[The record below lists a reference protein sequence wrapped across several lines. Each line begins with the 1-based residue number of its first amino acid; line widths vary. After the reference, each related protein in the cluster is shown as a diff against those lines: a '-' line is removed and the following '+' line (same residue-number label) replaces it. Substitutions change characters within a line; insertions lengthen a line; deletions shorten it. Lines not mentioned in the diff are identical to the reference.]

1 MNKKV
6 KIIIF
11 IGLCLFLFIFIWFIF
26 FIKPLFIN
34 VDLCMQKDTFKRVDN
49 HIEETLGYDVYV
61 VDKGITSA
69 GYKGIG
75 GHNKYLT
82 IEIREENNVRVNVN
96 VNEDMYNSI
105 NIGDYVH
112 FERRVY
118 YTNFGLRIKY
128 VDNISNID

>member
-82 IEIREENNVRVNVN
+82 IEIREEN
-96 VNEDMYNSI
+96 ETKS
-105 NIGDYVH
+105 
-112 FERRVY
+112 
-118 YTNFGLRIKY
+118 K
-128 VDNISNID
+128 